1 VGSRSET
8 FVTRLAYPGKAV
20 LNNALNFDALHHLVK
35 RLRRQGFRELARQA
49 RGKKED
55 RVKVGPSLAVS
66 LQPLRK
72 PD

>member
-1 VGSRSET
+1 
-8 FVTRLAYPGKAV
+8 V